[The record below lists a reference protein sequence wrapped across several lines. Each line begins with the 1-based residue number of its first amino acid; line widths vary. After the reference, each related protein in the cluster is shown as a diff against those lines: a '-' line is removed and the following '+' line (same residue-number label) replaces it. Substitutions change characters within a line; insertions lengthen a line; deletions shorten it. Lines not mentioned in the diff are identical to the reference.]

1 MLDEERGHRNCYH
14 SLGDGNVAKA
24 THGQTVGEVLGD
36 GDATQAFDTFA
47 LHQKPLTYVSA
58 PTPDGAESTLVV
70 RVNELEWHES
80 SDLAGLGP
88 RDHGYVTQTDD
99 GDQTTAVFGTGE
111 HGARVPTGIA
121 NIKAKYRYGIG
132 KPGNVQASQIS
143 QLATHPLGV
152 QGVINP
158 LAATGGAD
166 RDSTNQARRNA
177 PVAVMAL
184 DRLVSTDDYA
194 EFARTYAGIGK
205 ASAARLSDGRRQLVH
220 VTIAGAGD
228 IPIDNNSD
236 LYRNLVQSLLN
247 FGDPYQPLQVCIRK
261 VQLLVIAAA
270 VQILPDY
277 AWESVEPEIRAAVL
291 TAFGFDNRDLGQ
303 SAFLSELIA
312 LIQNIKGVS
321 YVDVQTFDS
330 VAEDV
335 TAAQL
340 AGLATT
346 LRRKPHVLAQ
356 LARLNPNFDPS
367 VMLDPCQRVLPA
379 ELVSLSPDIPDT
391 LILTQIGGS

>member
-1 MLDEERGHRNCYH
+1 
-14 SLGDGNVAKA
+14 
-24 THGQTVGEVLGD
+24 
-36 GDATQAFDTFA
+36 
-47 LHQKPLTYVSA
+47 LHQKPLTYISA
-58 PTPDGAESTLVV
+58 PTPDGADSTLLV

-88 RDHGYVTQTDD
+88 KDHGYVTQTDD
-99 GDQTTAVFGTGE
+99 SDQTTVVFGNGE
-111 HGARVPTGIA
+111 HGARVPTGTA
-121 NIKAKYRYGIG
+121 NIKATYRYGIG
-132 KPGNVQASQIS
+132 SPGNVQPSQIS

-166 RDSTNQARRNA
+166 RDTTNQARRNA

-205 ASAARLSDGRRQLVH
+205 ATAVRLSDGRRQLVH

-228 IPIDNNSD
+228 IPIDQNSD
-236 LYRNLVQSLLN
+236 LYNNLIQSLLN
-247 FGDPYQPLQVCIRK
+247 FGDPHQPLQVCVRK
-261 VQLLVIAAA
+261 VQLLVIAAG

-277 AWESVEPEIRAAVL
+277 AWENVEPQIRAAVL
-291 TAFGFDNRDLGQ
+291 DAFSFDNRDLGQ

-312 LIQNIKGVS
+312 LIQNIEGVS
-321 YVDVQTFDS
+321 YVDVQIFDS
-330 VAEDV
+330 VAEDI

-340 AGLATT
+340 AGLAAT
-346 LRRKPHVLAQ
+346 LQRKSHVAAQ
-356 LARLNPNFDPS
+356 LARLNPNFDPTAPS
-367 VMLDPCQRVLPA
+367 DPCPRFLAA
-379 ELVSLSPDIPDT
+379 ELVFLSPDIPDT